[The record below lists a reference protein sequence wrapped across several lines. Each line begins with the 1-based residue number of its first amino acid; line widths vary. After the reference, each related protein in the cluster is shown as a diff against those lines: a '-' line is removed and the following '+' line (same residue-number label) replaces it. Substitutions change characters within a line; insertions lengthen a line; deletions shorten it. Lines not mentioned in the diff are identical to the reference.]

1 LEEIKVLG
9 SNYNFLEL
17 IWSNLGLNCI
27 NIAVCWP
34 IRDLFEEIRNQGPNW
49 KRRVNRGVVIKI
61 GSGAKLKK
69 LKVYC
74 SIEGQIAL
82 IRDQVP
88 IWKRRPT
95 SRSAIEF
102 GRDAIE
108 LIFKIKIAI
117 EDLIEKIKN

>member
-1 LEEIKVLG
+1 
-9 SNYNFLEL
+9 
-17 IWSNLGLNCI
+17 
-27 NIAVCWP
+27 
-34 IRDLFEEIRNQGPNW
+34 
-49 KRRVNRGVVIKI
+49 
-61 GSGAKLKK
+61 LKK
-69 LKVYC
+69 LEVYC

-82 IRDQVP
+82 IRDQGP

-95 SRSAIEF
+95 SRLAIEF